1 MRHSPVDSPGVSL
14 YRLYIHCWPHMKPDG
29 IQINDLVRN
38 LEKRHG
44 IKSEQLRNEGRR
56 FSRFLRARP
65 GFILVDPDPFLF
77 VEHVGRVV
85 VDGVLQVG
93 HDFEKQV
100 RKRVEQICSYPEAGS
115 VSGFSFL
122 LEGRG
127 IKQLLDFDSQ
137 ETQKDQLDVAQFF
150 SGQGIESYSDLRE
163 WLGPEEHRDDLLS
176 VQSKLGLNT
185 RTPFKIA
192 DKTADYF
199 RLLVSHWDAVAVDK
213 GIKSLLA
220 QAEVV
225 ALNSNRYSYKEKRAI
240 VQLAALE
247 LECRPIDLDQSIYRF
262 SFGGPRKSP
271 TRTKET
277 KPEGTSK
284 YCLECG
290 KMIPER
296 AKYCPECGTRQ
307 V

>member
-1 MRHSPVDSPGVSL
+1 
-14 YRLYIHCWPHMKPDG
+14 MKPDE
-29 IQINDLVRN
+29 IQIDDLVRN
-38 LEKRHG
+38 LKKRHG
-44 IKSEQLRNEGRR
+44 VKSEQLRNEGIR
-56 FSRFLRARP
+56 FSRFLRALS
-65 GFILVDPDPFLF
+65 GFKLVDPDPLLF

-93 HDFEKQV
+93 HDYEKQV
-100 RKRVEQICSYPEAGS
+100 RKRVEQIRSYPEAGS
-115 VSGFSFL
+115 ASGFRL
-122 LEGRG
+122 LLKGRG

-137 ETQKDQLDVAQFF
+137 ETQKDLLDVAQFF
-150 SGQGIESYSDLRE
+150 SVQGIESYSDLRE
-163 WLGPEEHRDDLLS
+163 WLGHEEHRDGLLS

-225 ALNSNRYSYKEKRAI
+225 AFNSNRYSYKEKRAI
-240 VQLAALE
+240 IQLAALE

-262 SFGGPRKSP
+262 SFGRPSKSP
-271 TRTKET
+271 TRTKEA
-277 KPEGTSK
+277 KLKGKSK

-290 KMIPER
+290 KEIPKR
-296 AKYCPECGTRQ
+296 ANYCPECGKRQ
-307 V
+307 GN